1 MLKNL
6 KNNKIDDEVRFT
18 LLLEKGSKFIQII
31 INAISQKRHKP
42 YDFFVEND
50 NNEDSKNNINIP
62 NEIIEILRKYYKTL
76 QKNIEK
82 YKERKLQ
89 NNLFKK
95 GYSYYKQFNKRIFSS
110 DYEEPHILF
119 RDLFI
124 QYKNKKHLSFS
135 NEFLKKNIFKSSPL
149 LLISQYDL
157 IQYFSVDKI
166 QKNFNYLGQKKSIWF
181 LKRIIDDLQN
191 LIEKSRCI
199 EYHDFKSFSVI
210 YNKNKNL
217 KSKEAESYKL
227 LKKIK
232 NKNDIENS
240 KKEISCLNNLIKIE
254 ENNQKEKDKKYYNN
268 ISQNNT
274 IDMNQ
279 SDIISNLPSLKIKE
293 SILPEKK
300 YNKTIKKSFKRKIK
314 NQTESTIFSK
324 LNSSQS
330 SMNFEE
336 SIFENKNSIS
346 NYNNISINNNN
357 ISVNNNN
364 ISVNNN
370 NSTFINNNNI
380 DTNDLYSQKRSRIKK
395 IKIKIKKSNSDD
407 CFNNNNEIENVYD
420 NLKKYKFILGD
431 NKGNKKINPLLS
443 FYYGEN
449 KVNNF
454 NPKNNTS
461 EIFEKFSFLKDKV
474 SKVNLNEKMKTLYP
488 QKFPNKLIPKLEDCK
503 ILDNQIKELN
513 LKFIRSIIKQKIK
526 NKEELK

>member
-1 MLKNL
+1 
-6 KNNKIDDEVRFT
+6 
-18 LLLEKGSKFIQII
+18 
-31 INAISQKRHKP
+31 
-42 YDFFVEND
+42 
-50 NNEDSKNNINIP
+50 
-62 NEIIEILRKYYKTL
+62 
-76 QKNIEK
+76 
-82 YKERKLQ
+82 
-89 NNLFKK
+89 
-95 GYSYYKQFNKRIFSS
+95 
-110 DYEEPHILF
+110 
-119 RDLFI
+119 
-124 QYKNKKHLSFS
+124 
-135 NEFLKKNIFKSSPL
+135 
-149 LLISQYDL
+149 
-157 IQYFSVDKI
+157 
-166 QKNFNYLGQKKSIWF
+166 
-181 LKRIIDDLQN
+181 
-191 LIEKSRCI
+191 
-199 EYHDFKSFSVI
+199 
-210 YNKNKNL
+210 
-217 KSKEAESYKL
+217 
-227 LKKIK
+227 
-232 NKNDIENS
+232 
-240 KKEISCLNNLIKIE
+240 
-254 ENNQKEKDKKYYNN
+254 
-268 ISQNNT
+268 
-274 IDMNQ
+274 MNQ

-407 CFNNNNEIENVYD
+407 CFNNNNEIENVYN

-443 FYYGEN
+443 IYYGEN